1 MEKQKSFKLY
11 KIKYDKIK
19 QVLERTLRNSL
30 EFKNKELYNQL
41 TMYEMICQNKMNAK
55 KKKKIYPG
63 FLFLTS
69 KYIKTRFRK

>member
-55 KKKKIYPG
+55 KKKKRSTQG
-63 FLFLTS
+63 FYFS
-69 KYIKTRFRK
+69 QANI